1 MERADIKKELQAK
14 LSELDAIRSKKLAK
28 VSPLEAE
35 ADRLYREVEKA
46 QAAYAAVREKAVA
59 AEKAEGIEEIQRER
73 ARLGRAIQA
82 LA

>member
-1 MERADIKKELQAK
+1 MERAEIKKELQAK
-14 LSELDAIRSKKLAK
+14 LAELDAIHAKKRATI
-28 VSPLEAE
+28 SPLEAD

-59 AEKAEGIEEIQRER
+59 LEQTEGIADLQRER
-73 ARLGRAIQA
+73 ARLARAIQS